1 MSACWKAWAPYWRDI
16 ENTYLDVPTI
26 RRLEPEIRSPVLLI
40 GAGQGLLV
48 ERLRKDG
55 FRADGID
62 SEPDM
67 IVYARR
73 RRRLELVEADARA
86 MPFAD
91 ESYATAIV
99 ATGVV
104 DFLDDN
110 RTICSILAEAVRVTR
125 RSGDVFIAFHK
136 MRERVESVLDQLGM
150 FVGDRRYY
158 YMRRI
163 LRAEFESPRL
173 LVRLAQADRGTL
185 FALLTLVKL
194 QFLSRRLKDALTAA
208 APELAPY
215 RREDDVRR
223 LFDVLGVVLHRLYT
237 FETCTIVQLKACASR
252 PTRRSSPA
260 QAARAP

>member
-1 MSACWKAWAPYWRDI
+1 MSAWWKAWAPYWRDI
-16 ENTYLDVPTI
+16 ENTYLDVATI
-26 RRLEPEIRSPVLLI
+26 RRLEPEIRSPVLLV

-55 FRADGID
+55 FCADGID
-62 SEPDM
+62 SEPEM
-67 IVYARR
+67 IVHARR
-73 RRRLELVEADARA
+73 RRRLEFIEADARA

-110 RTICSILAEAVRVTR
+110 RTIRSILAEAVRVTR
-125 RSGDVFIAFHK
+125 HSGDVFIAFHK
-136 MRERVESVLDQLGM
+136 MRERVESVLRQLGM
-150 FVGDRRYY
+150 FVEDGRYY

-173 LVRLAQADRGTL
+173 LVRLAKADRGIL
-185 FALLTLVKL
+185 FALLALLKM
-194 QFLSRRLKDALTAA
+194 QFLARRRKDTLTAA

-215 RREDDVRR
+215 RREDEVRQ
-223 LFDVLGVVLHRLYT
+223 LFDVLGVALHRVYT

-252 PTRRSSPA
+252 RPFGAIVAAGSSS
-260 QAARAP
+260 